1 MDNKFIIPYF
11 RAKALNKD
19 YYVEGFYMAYPNTTY
34 CFIEDYVRSPVKIIH
49 CIVNH
54 RMTDWGLSN
63 ESRITEIDID
73 TLEQIGYFD
82 SQRKVYKD
90 EPWIELISTKES

>member
-19 YYVEGFYMAYPNTTY
+19 YYIEGFYMAYPNTTY
-34 CFIEDYVRSPVKIIH
+34 CFIEDYIRSPVKIIH

-54 RMTDWGLSN
+54 L
-63 ESRITEIDID
+63 D

>member
-34 CFIEDYVRSPVKIIH
+34 CFIEDYIKFPVKIIH

>member
-19 YYVEGFYMAYPNTTY
+19 YYIEGFYMAYPNTTY
-34 CFIEDYVRSPVKIIH
+34 CFIEDYIRSPVKIIH

-54 RMTDWGLSN
+54 
-63 ESRITEIDID
+63 
-73 TLEQIGYFD
+73 
-82 SQRKVYKD
+82 
-90 EPWIELISTKES
+90 PLIR